1 VSTEYDEFDE
11 FDEFDFAD
19 NFAIKRINQEQK
31 REEIRLAKRR
41 SSRGSRGRNRFDD
54 YYEDH
59 LDKKYIGSIDSD
71 YDDYNEDEF
80 DSFS

>member
-1 VSTEYDEFDE
+1 MSTPFDE

-19 NFAIKRINQEQK
+19 NFAIKRINQEQR

-41 SSRGSRGRNRFDD
+41 SRRGSRGSNRFDD
-54 YYEDH
+54 YYDDN
-59 LDKKYIGSIDSD
+59 LDDKYIGSMETDFD
-71 YDDYNEDEF
+71 YYDEDEF